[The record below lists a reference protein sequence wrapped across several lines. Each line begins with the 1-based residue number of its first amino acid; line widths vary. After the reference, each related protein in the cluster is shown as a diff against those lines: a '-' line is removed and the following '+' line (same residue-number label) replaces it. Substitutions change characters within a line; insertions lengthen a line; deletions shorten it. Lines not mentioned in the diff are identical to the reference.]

1 MPHLNRAVNDPL
13 LASSSYQAYS
23 YQNPVV
29 GEPEVATDIIKAI
42 EGWEDRLAECGDMGN
57 PTRLADID
65 ESLRDFLVENQETIQ
80 PLIDK
85 SIADKA

>member
-1 MPHLNRAVNDPL
+1 MAKQYDI
-13 LASSSYQAYS
+13 
-23 YQNPVV
+23 
-29 GEPEVATDIIKAI
+29 EPEVATDIIKAI

-85 SIADKA
+85 AIADKA